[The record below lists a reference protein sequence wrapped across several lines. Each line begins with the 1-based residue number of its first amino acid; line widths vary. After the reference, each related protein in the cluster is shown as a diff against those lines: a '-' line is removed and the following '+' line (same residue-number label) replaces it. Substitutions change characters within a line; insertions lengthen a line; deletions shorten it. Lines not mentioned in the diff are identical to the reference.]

1 MNEFLTMTNK
11 EFAAKCT
18 DVAKSVLTA
27 WCDNVQCGTTDGKKQ
42 FCLMASHS
50 WGAAYCN
57 WDYRK
62 RQLLD
67 ALRDAGAV
75 NISGKVRW
83 NFVRIYFDKRQRPMK
98 STEV

>member
-18 DVAKSVLTA
+18 NVAKYVLTA
-27 WCDNVQCGTTDGKKQ
+27 WCDDVVCGSTDGKKQ
-42 FCLMASHS
+42 FCLMAHHS
-50 WGAAYCN
+50 N
-57 WDYRK
+57 WSVCCDWSNSK
-62 RQLLD
+62 NKLFD

-75 NISGKVRW
+75 NISGKVRR

-98 STEV
+98 